1 MIRRVTIRN
10 FKCFDE
16 VVFDLNGHI
25 VLAGPN
31 NCGKTTMLQAI
42 AAFSLALREWKLLN
56 DYNRRRNGYSRKPI
70 ARQAFTAVPLRAFDL
85 LWNRRSYQ
93 AAIEIKVELSDGR
106 ALEMQF
112 VPDSTEQIYLHPK
125 REYGPD
131 DIRKFN
137 LETTFVPPMSGLET
151 DEPVY
156 TRAKQDDLLGKRKPG
171 DILRNLLADA
181 NEDQGAWT
189 AIQDSVQR
197 LFGYRLLPPDTRGA
211 HILAEYE
218 PQAGGT
224 RLDIASAGT
233 GFQQILM
240 LLAFL
245 YTRPASVLLLDEPD
259 AHLHVLLQDAIYGEL
274 RSVAAA
280 RNSQLIVA
288 THSEV
293 VINSVAAEE
302 LCVTVNQRPLPLVN
316 RRGPSSIG

>member
-1 MIRRVTIRN
+1 M
-10 FKCFDE
+10 
-16 VVFDLNGHI
+16 
-25 VLAGPN
+25 
-31 NCGKTTMLQAI
+31 
-42 AAFSLALREWKLLN
+42 
-56 DYNRRRNGYSRKPI
+56 
-70 ARQAFTAVPLRAFDL
+70 PLRAFDL

-93 AAIEIKVELSDGR
+93 AAIDIKLELSDGR
-106 ALEMQF
+106 ALEMEF
-112 VPDSTEQIYLHPK
+112 VPDTTEQIYLRPT
-125 REYGPD
+125 REYEPD
-131 DIRKFN
+131 NVRKFT

-171 DILRNLLADA
+171 DVLRNLLADA
-181 NEDQGAWT
+181 NYDQAAWT
-189 AIQDSVQR
+189 AIQDSIER

-218 PQAGGT
+218 PKGGGT

-233 GFQQILM
+233 GFQQVLM

-245 YTRPASVLLLDEPD
+245 HTRPASVLLLDEPD

-280 RNSQLIVA
+280 RNSQLVIA

-293 VINSVAAEE
+293 VINSVAPEE
-302 LCVTVNQRPLPLVN
+302 LCVTVNQRPGFFQRSRIAVVSRN
-316 RRGPSSIG
+316 RWVY